1 MPGTD
6 SKSIFS
12 MDRWKKGGKQSP
24 HANGGA
30 NGQYTPVDR
39 NGDDE
44 KQRGANEEKKP
55 EEVDKSRETWGSGVE
70 FILSTMG
77 YAIGLGNVWRFP
89 YMCYENGGGAFLVP
103 YFIMLFIVCF
113 PIMFMEMGLGQF
125 SSLGCISVWEIS
137 PFFKG
142 IGYAMTMVSSY
153 FCFYYIIIMSY
164 SIFYMFAS
172 LQSELPWRGCNNTW
186 NTINCFEGIK
196 ELNQTANWSNPVS
209 TAMPNASGK
218 VWATE
223 EYWK

>member
-1 MPGTD
+1 
-6 SKSIFS
+6 
-12 MDRWKKGGKQSP
+12 
-24 HANGGA
+24 
-30 NGQYTPVDR
+30 
-39 NGDDE
+39 
-44 KQRGANEEKKP
+44 
-55 EEVDKSRETWGSGVE
+55 
-70 FILSTMG
+70 MG

-142 IGYAMTMVSSY
+142 IGYAMTLVSSY
-153 FCFYYIIIMSY
+153 FCFYYIIIMGY

-172 LQSELPWRGCNNTW
+172 LQSELPWRGCNHTW